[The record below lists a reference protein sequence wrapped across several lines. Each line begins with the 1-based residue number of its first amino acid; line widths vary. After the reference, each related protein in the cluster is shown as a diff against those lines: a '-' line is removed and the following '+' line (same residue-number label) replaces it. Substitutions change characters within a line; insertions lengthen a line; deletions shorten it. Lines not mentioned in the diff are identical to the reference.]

1 MDFKFLKDCVKTI
14 SMYKSM
20 KILHIQ
26 DIYEL
31 EMAKFMHSFHHKRL
45 SSVFNDYF
53 KYLSLQHH
61 HITRSISNKKFISS
75 TNEDASWADF
85 FLL

>member
-1 MDFKFLKDCVKTI
+1 
-14 SMYKSM
+14 M
-20 KILHIQ
+20 KILQIQ

-45 SSVFNDYF
+45 PSVLDDYF

-61 HITRSISNKKFISS
+61 HITRSIFNK
-75 TNEDASWADF
+75 N
-85 FLL
+85 L

>member
-1 MDFKFLKDCVKTI
+1 MDLKFLKDCVKMI

-20 KILHIQ
+20 KILQIQ

-45 SSVFNDYF
+45 PSV
-53 KYLSLQHH
+53 S
-61 HITRSISNKKFISS
+61 
-75 TNEDASWADF
+75 
-85 FLL
+85 